1 MGCQVGWQ
9 PTGGKVTG
17 VAGGGGG
24 GILRYFISCTFYL
37 SVTQHFPP
45 GGQRPAGVGSH
56 GSDKGR
62 QVL

>member
-24 GILRYFISCTFYL
+24 GGGGDFTVFHFMYLLFIRHTTFPTGWAAPSRCRL
-37 SVTQHFPP
+37 TWI
-45 GGQRPAGVGSH
+45 R
-56 GSDKGR
+56 
-62 QVL
+62 